1 MTIQSMGFSRQECL
15 VGGHSLFQGI
25 FPTQGLTP
33 GLPHCRRILY
43 QLSHQRSP
51 GANRLSC
58 TLFSRFHIGVLIYS
72 IWFLDSLHSIWQSLD
87 LSTSLQMTQFC
98 FLLCLSNISLPIYI
112 YIYMYTHT
120 HTHIYIIHYTVE
132 VTNRFKGL
140 DMLDRVPEE
149 LCTEVHDRR
158 QGTRPSPRK
167 RNAKRKMVVWGGLT
181 NSCEE
186 KRSQK
191 QRRKGKIY
199 PFEYRVPKNSKE
211 R

>member
-98 FLLCLSNISLPIYI
+98 FLLCLSNISL
-112 YIYMYTHT
+112 
-120 HTHIYIIHYTVE
+120 HIYKPH
-132 VTNRFKGL
+132 L
-140 DMLDRVPEE
+140 
-149 LCTEVHDRR
+149 
-158 QGTRPSPRK
+158 
-167 RNAKRKMVVWGGLT
+167 
-181 NSCEE
+181 
-186 KRSQK
+186 
-191 QRRKGKIY
+191 IY
-199 PFEYRVPKNSKE
+199 PFIHQQAPKLFSYLGYCKE
-211 R
+211 CCNEQSDTYIFFSPYHSNLL

>member
-98 FLLCLSNISLPIYI
+98 SFNGWVIFHCIHVPHLLYSFICPGTLRLFPWNYFVFYKVDPETFVRLHFSPLAIPAGELS
-112 YIYMYTHT
+112 
-120 HTHIYIIHYTVE
+120 TVSSS
-132 VTNRFKGL
+132 G
-140 DMLDRVPEE
+140 
-149 LCTEVHDRR
+149 
-158 QGTRPSPRK
+158 S
-167 RNAKRKMVVWGGLT
+167 W
-181 NSCEE
+181 
-186 KRSQK
+186 
-191 QRRKGKIY
+191 
-199 PFEYRVPKNSKE
+199 
-211 R
+211 